1 MLTQDDYEKLNRFYE
16 ENSTFRELFQA
27 IEKDHLSSLSKISH
41 EIRNPVTLINSFL
54 QMIAA
59 DHPEIRTYRYWDDI
73 IENMAFLRDLLAD
86 LSDYNNARNLHKSE
100 TNPYRLLSSI
110 VKSVRPSLSEQHVD
124 IQLNKE
130 SAVPSF
136 YIDSTKIREVLLN
149 LIRNA
154 AEAMPGGGKII
165 CSIFTDGEHL
175 YIQILDNGPG
185 IPEEYLP
192 TLFDTFVTHKKD
204 GTGLGLSIAR
214 TIAEAHGG
222 TINIFTDLGKGSEF
236 TLTLPIVYT

>member
-1 MLTQDDYEKLNRFYE
+1 MLTQDDYNKLNHFYE

-27 IEKDHLSSLSKISH
+27 IEKDHLSSLAKISH

-73 IENMAFLRDLLAD
+73 MDNMAFLRELLTD
-86 LSDYNNARNLHKSE
+86 LSGYNNARNLHKSE
-100 TNPYRLLSSI
+100 DSPYRLLSS
-110 VKSVRPSLSEQHVD
+110 VVRSVRPSLREQHVD

-136 YIDSTKIREVLLN
+136 FFDSTKIREVLLN

-165 CSIFTDGEHL
+165 CSIFTDGERL
-175 YIQILDNGPG
+175 FIQILDNGPG

-192 TLFDTFVTHKKD
+192 TIFDTFVSYKKD
-204 GTGLGLSIAR
+204 GTGLGLSISR

-222 TINIFTDLGKGSEF
+222 TLSIFTAAGEGSEF
-236 TLTLPIVYT
+236 TLALPIVYS